1 MRRPPRVILHPHEN
15 HRAMR
20 LKTCPGVHLIRY
32 CLLSN
37 PKRPACMMAGLSL
50 TVTFSLGP
58 RWGVGPRS
66 QLRAWIASLVSAVF
80 VHDPQIP
87 DPTKSW

>member
-1 MRRPPRVILHPHEN
+1 MSRRPLDPVLLIVYS
-15 HRAMR
+15 
-20 LKTCPGVHLIRY
+20 KTPSLY
-32 CLLSN
+32 DT
-37 PKRPACMMAGLSL
+37 GLSL
-50 TVTFSLGP
+50 TVTFNLGP

-66 QLRAWIASLVSAVF
+66 WLRAWIASLVSAVF